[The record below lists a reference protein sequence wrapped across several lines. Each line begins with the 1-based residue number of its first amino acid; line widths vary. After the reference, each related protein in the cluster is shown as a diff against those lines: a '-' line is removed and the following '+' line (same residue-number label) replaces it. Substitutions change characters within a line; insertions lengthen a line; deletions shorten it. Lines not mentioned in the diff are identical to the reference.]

1 MVYFIHHRQ
10 QYHLKDTYLSGIFW
24 FLMRQ
29 VLQQQR
35 KITFIVCINQI
46 LVLNTFSFLFVQT
59 SSFINSISLSFD
71 LSESWTL
78 NFCSFYFGFY
88 PVLEFLFFLLFQIQ
102 RMLVIVNKSR
112 FSPRKIFKTF
122 IKIPTKGYPV
132 YKIEST
138 SSKRSRLLE
147 CHLLPPLLF
156 SHTKFQIEINISHV
170 TFLPFV
176 WIKRHLSS
184 LTNVENLTRKLGHS
198 DQICCREKGK
208 EETNGNFKAF
218 CVKCKRKKV
227 LWSFYKAFIKHL

>member
-1 MVYFIHHRQ
+1 MTVYFIHHRQ
-10 QYHLKDTYLSGIFW
+10 QYHVKDTYLSGTFW

-46 LVLNTFSFLFVQT
+46 VVLNTFFFLFFQT

-71 LSESWTL
+71 LAESWTL

-88 PVLEFLFFLLFQIQ
+88 PFLEFLFFLLFQMQ
-102 RMLVIVNKSR
+102 RMLVTMDKSR

-132 YKIEST
+132 YKIEFT
-138 SSKRSRLLE
+138 SWKRSRLLE

-170 TFLPFV
+170 AFLP
-176 WIKRHLSS
+176 
-184 LTNVENLTRKLGHS
+184 
-198 DQICCREKGK
+198 
-208 EETNGNFKAF
+208 
-218 CVKCKRKKV
+218 CV
-227 LWSFYKAFIKHL
+227 